1 MKNFLKGK
9 KMMAAGLAAAFIA
22 LTGLTACGGGGN
34 GGNSGGGNTGK
45 VTTITVGYF
54 EGAYGDIHWK
64 SWEKL
69 YNAAHPNEKIE
80 LDSEET
86 TIDPS
91 AAAMAGARSEDE
103 SRDPLDEIL
112 KQFNENFKGFEGSPE
127 DQKAILLNITKKVH
141 DDADFRDLVMG
152 NPDTAAALAVQNK
165 IIDRVMRQTRKNQ
178 ESIYRGYY
186 GNKEM
191 FYNIIGNMLGSFEFL
206 NK

>member
-1 MKNFLKGK
+1 MKCKQFVRVYSRVAAI
-9 KMMAAGLAAAFIA
+9 MTFEMA
-22 LTGLTACGGGGN
+22 
-34 GGNSGGGNTGK
+34 
-45 VTTITVGYF
+45 
-54 EGAYGDIHWK
+54 E
-64 SWEKL
+64 WEKTFWYL
-69 YNAAHPNEKIE
+69 RLLIPCLRVPNQQQQLKDLEDSVDMSTYGLRTTALNEKIE

-191 FYNIIGNMLGSFEFL
+191 FYNIIGNMLGSFDL
-206 NK
+206 M

>member
-1 MKNFLKGK
+1 MSTY
-9 KMMAAGLAAAFIA
+9 GLRTTA
-22 LTGLTACGGGGN
+22 L
-34 GGNSGGGNTGK
+34 
-45 VTTITVGYF
+45 
-54 EGAYGDIHWK
+54 
-64 SWEKL
+64 
-69 YNAAHPNEKIE
+69 NEKIE

-91 AAAMAGARSEDE
+91 AAAMSGARSEDE

-112 KQFNENFKGFEGSPE
+112 KQFNENFKEFEGSPE

-191 FYNIIGNMLGSFEFL
+191 FYNIIGNMLGSFDL
-206 NK
+206 T